1 MGKRIPVVLVAGFLG
16 AGKTTLLNHLLRH
29 ADGTRIAVVVN
40 DFGSVNIDAML
51 VSAQV
56 DSMVSLGNGCLC
68 CVLDTSDLDGMFSRL
83 ARTKPDVIVVEA
95 SGLAE
100 PVELVQ
106 MVLASRHQRIRYAGL
121 LMVVDGAHFAATR
134 AEHPEIDRHLHY
146 ADLVVANKDDLLDP
160 AERAALHATLAEL
173 APGAPVVPSLRGRID
188 PALLFDAA
196 PHGARTVPR
205 ARQLSF
211 DDLLRDA
218 ATHEAHGDHGTDA
231 ADDAHADHLHS
242 AYDTLNLESAEPLDP
257 RAFAA
262 FMERGFPGVYRMK
275 GFVRFALPGRPDRY
289 TLQLVGRHL
298 SYTRSGW
305 PRGQQPTT
313 TLVAIGAG
321 FDAAALRDGFAA
333 CTLAESA
340 GPVADPDIAM
350 AGIRR
355 HLEGREAEDRAAAR
369 ESDTPGTDP
378 DLSAAEVE
386 AYAD

>member
-1 MGKRIPVVLVAGFLG
+1 VGKRIPVVLVAGFLG

-173 APGAPVVPSLRGRID
+173 APGAPVVPSRRGRID

-196 PHGARTVPR
+196 PGGARTVPR
-205 ARQLSF
+205 AQQLSF
-211 DDLLRDA
+211 DDLLREA
-218 ATHEAHGDHGTDA
+218 AAHEAHDPDE
-231 ADDAHADHLHS
+231 ADDDHADHLHS
-242 AYDTLNLESAEPLDP
+242 AYDTLNLESTEPLDP
-257 RAFAA
+257 RAFAE
-262 FMERGFPGVYRMK
+262 FMERGLPGVYRMK

-333 CTLAESA
+333 CTRPEST
-340 GPVADPDIAM
+340 GPVTDPDIAM

-369 ESDTPGTDP
+369 ESATSGTDP
-378 DLSAAEVE
+378 DLSAPEVE

>member
-121 LMVVDGAHFAATR
+121 VMVVDGAHFAATR

-173 APGAPVVPSLRGRID
+173 APGAPVVPARRGRID

-196 PHGARTVPR
+196 PDGARTVPR
-205 ARQLSF
+205 AEQLSF
-211 DDLLRDA
+211 DDLLREA
-218 ATHEAHGDHGTDA
+218 AAHEAHDAHDTD
-231 ADDAHADHLHS
+231 DGAHADHLHS
-242 AYDTLNLESAEPLDP
+242 AYDTLHLESAEPLDP

-313 TLVAIGAG
+313 TLIAIGAG

-333 CTLAESA
+333 CTRPERT
-340 GPVADPDIAM
+340 GPVADPDMAM

-369 ESDTPGTDP
+369 ESADAP
-378 DLSAAEVE
+378 DMPVPDAE